1 MVVFKNPRDAS
12 QMSHLAR
19 QMYQG
24 RVKFVQEA
32 LPTPRRYRTVIYW
45 SISNR
50 TRPRLCVCA
59 QPSFQTTVFST
70 CTCRRYKK
78 TECVDRLFVRI
89 MSELVKRHVL
99 CIQALNRCK
108 STKLRRV
115 IIANADADLLCALAE
130 CAYNILK
137 TNIPLT

>member
-19 QMYQG
+19 QMYPG

-32 LPTPRRYRTVIYW
+32 FKDATSVPYGYLLVDLKQDTPEDMRLRTAIFPDDGVQYVY
-45 SISNR
+45 
-50 TRPRLCVCA
+50 L
-59 QPSFQTTVFST
+59 
-70 CTCRRYKK
+70 
-78 TECVDRLFVRI
+78 
-89 MSELVKRHVL
+89 LVKRHIV
-99 CIQALNRCK
+99 CIQALNRIK
-108 STKLRRV
+108 SNKLKKA

-137 TNIPLT
+137 KNIPLTDLQTRRLSKYRTKLR